1 MLLIINTTE
10 LFLPNLTV
18 LREYYVLFLFE
29 VCIVR
34 ASTELVEKLGG
45 GNKGKES

>member
-1 MLLIINTTE
+1 MFLIVNTTE

-18 LREYYVLFLFE
+18 LRGYYVLFLFE

-34 ASTELVEKLGG
+34 ASTELVENLGG
-45 GNKGKES
+45 KERKVN